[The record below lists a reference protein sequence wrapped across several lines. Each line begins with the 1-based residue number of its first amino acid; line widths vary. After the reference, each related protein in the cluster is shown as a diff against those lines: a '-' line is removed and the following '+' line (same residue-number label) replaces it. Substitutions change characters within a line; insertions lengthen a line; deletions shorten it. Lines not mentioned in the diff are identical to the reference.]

1 MPTRRATRGPGR
13 PRRRAGEE
21 ASPERI
27 LRAATRL
34 FAERGFEG
42 VSTRDIAA
50 AVDLNIATV
59 HHHVGSKADLYD
71 AVFARVYAEEEDVV
85 RRAAD
90 EVRAH
95 LEAQPGDAIGGL
107 HALLDAYVDFAER
120 RPEMTMLWLRRW
132 LQPKRHRRL
141 DEEYALPLYRLVED
155 LLAQAGEPHPR
166 AAVRSIVW
174 AVHGHVTA
182 AEAGAGDGAQFRAF
196 AHRLL
201 DALYDSIT

>member
-1 MPTRRATRGPGR
+1 MATSAQRGPGR
-13 PRRRAGEE
+13 PRRQAGAE
-21 ASPERI
+21 ATPERI
-27 LRAATRL
+27 LRAATSL
-34 FAERGFEG
+34 FAERGFDG
-42 VSTRDIAA
+42 VGMRDIAA

-59 HHHVGSKADLYD
+59 HHHVGSKAALYD
-71 AVFARVYAEEEDVV
+71 AVFARVFAEEEEVV

-95 LEAQPGDAIGGL
+95 PGAAIGGL
-107 HALLDAYVDFAER
+107 HALLDAYVAFAER

-132 LQPKRHRRL
+132 LEPTRHQRL

-155 LLAQAGEPHPR
+155 LLVEVGEPSPR

-182 AEAGAGDGAQFRAF
+182 TQAGAGSGDEFRAY

-201 DALYDSIT
+201 DALYGSGG

>member
-1 MPTRRATRGPGR
+1 MATRRARRGPGR

-21 ASPERI
+21 ASSERI

-34 FAERGFEG
+34 FAERGFDG

-50 AVDLNIATV
+50 EVDLNIATV

-85 RRAAD
+85 RHAAE

-95 LEAQPGDAIGGL
+95 LETAPGDAIGGL
-107 HALLDAYVDFAER
+107 HALLDAYIDFAER

-132 LQPKRHRRL
+132 LQPTRHRRL

-155 LLAQAGEPHPR
+155 LLAQAGEPAPR

-174 AVHGHVTA
+174 AVHGHITA
-182 AEAGAGDGAQFRAF
+182 AQGGAGDGTEFRGF

-201 DALYDSIT
+201 DALYGAS

>member
-1 MPTRRATRGPGR
+1 MATRRARRGPGR

-27 LRAATRL
+27 LRATTRL

-90 EVRAH
+90 DVRAH
-95 LEAQPGDAIGGL
+95 PGGAIGGL
-107 HALLDAYVDFAER
+107 HMLLDAYVDFAER
-120 RPEMTMLWLRRW
+120 RPEMTMLWLRR
-132 LQPKRHRRL
+132 
-141 DEEYALPLYRLVED
+141 
-155 LLAQAGEPHPR
+155 
-166 AAVRSIVW
+166 
-174 AVHGHVTA
+174 
-182 AEAGAGDGAQFRAF
+182 
-196 AHRLL
+196 
-201 DALYDSIT
+201 